1 MTYDR
6 DWCLTSEAVNQIAR
20 AMELAD
26 ALEDCIDIYMQE
38 IAEDDPL
45 SVQLLARGILAQ
57 RLSDRD

>member
-6 DWCLTSEAVNQIAR
+6 DWCLTSEAVGQIAR

-38 IAEDDPL
+38 IAEDDSL
-45 SVQLLARGILAQ
+45 TVQLLARGILAQ

>member
-6 DWCLTSEAVNQIAR
+6 DWCLTGEAVNQIAR

-45 SVQLLARGILAQ
+45 AVQLLARGILAQ